1 MSSSETKDQKVVPE
15 IQNEV
20 DGAVQNDQIA
30 SKVESLSIFELSEN
44 DAEKSEILV
53 QAALAVV

>member
-20 DGAVQNDQIA
+20 DGAVENDQIA
-30 SKVESLSIFELSEN
+30 SKVESKNIGAFG
-44 DAEKSEILV
+44 K
-53 QAALAVV
+53 